1 MNLVK
6 HINKYQVNVT
16 ATVGD
21 LVAELLKFDQSLP
34 VYTEGCDCIGNV
46 VKVSH
51 DESDNSVLIERDDR
65 AVHLGKIDE
74 QYLDKI
80 VGEIP

>member
-6 HINKYQVNVT
+6 HHNRHSFEIT

-46 VKVSH
+46 VNVSY
-51 DESDNSVLIERDDR
+51 DKSDNSVLIERDDR
-65 AVHLGKIDE
+65 AVHLGQIAE

-80 VGEIP
+80 IGEIK